1 MFPLEK
7 KSQKKK
13 KKKKPNKDKS
23 EIDCSD
29 FYLGS

>member
-7 KSQKKK
+7 KSQKK